1 MKIKYVI
8 STMVFWWRENHLSF
22 ELECDYLR
30 SLGFGIELWPTMKGT
45 NDCRYEKRYWPRLK
59 EATRG
64 MLVSLNSRKDG
75 PTLDEWQ
82 EQILCAVALNA
93 TIVTDL
99 QGLCISDQL
108 GIADWAF
115 AAQVVKMAEKH
126 NITLCI
132 ETGSLSAV
140 LQVGKKFDSIKY
152 CLDTGFAH
160 LDPQHPFEEYVDQLA
175 ERTTYLHLTDNY
187 GRIDDHEPPGV
198 KNGIP
203 HENWL
208 YLLES
213 LNKYDNNVIGAFEM
227 FPSMPGTMIRQS
239 CHFLF
244 DVLGYPARPTPIP
257 GYDEYAYRPL

>member
-1 MKIKYVI
+1 MDIKYVI

-30 SLGFGIELWPTMKGT
+30 SLGFGIEIWPTMKGT
-45 NDCRYEKRYWPRLK
+45 NDCRYEKRHWPRLK

-75 PTLDEWQ
+75 PTLEEWN
-82 EQILCAVALNA
+82 EQILCAVTLNA
-93 TIVTDL
+93 SIVTDL
-99 QGLCISDQL
+99 QGLCISDKL
-108 GIADWAF
+108 GIADWEF
-115 AAQVVKMAEKH
+115 ATEVVKMAEKH
-126 NITLCI
+126 NITLCV
-132 ETGSLSAV
+132 ETGSLPAI
-140 LQVGKKFDSIKY
+140 LQVGKKFDSIHY
-152 CLDTGFAH
+152 CFDTGHAH
-160 LDPQHPFEEYVDQLA
+160 LDPQHSFEEYVDQLA
-175 ERTTYLHLTDNY
+175 ERTTYIHLTDNF

-198 KNGIP
+198 KDGIP

-208 YLLES
+208 YLLET
-213 LNKYDNNVIGAFEM
+213 LNKYDNQVIGAFEM

-244 DVLGYPARPTPIP
+244 DILGYPARPMPIP